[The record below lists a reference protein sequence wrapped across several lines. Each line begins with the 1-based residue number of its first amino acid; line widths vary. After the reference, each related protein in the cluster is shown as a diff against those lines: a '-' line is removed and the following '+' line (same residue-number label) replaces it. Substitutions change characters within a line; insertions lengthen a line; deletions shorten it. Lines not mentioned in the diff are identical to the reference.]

1 MIYRYLWF
9 NEPLSSKDAI
19 RVSILDLETQKHL
32 EKLGI
37 TFPLQEEKGSKT
49 ACSEHIVQ
57 DANQNKR
64 ENLSIPFKNWISPLC
79 LIILLLC
86 SIGLWLRAPVKM
98 RIGAVASRSIY
109 DPESAQ
115 GIPIS
120 KKEVIY
126 WNEMECSSFFF
137 AQPSR
142 FLELIQERSVQLEN
156 QFKRI
161 QDLFFHMKQKISLD
175 LLASL
180 ECEMKKIAEIDCK
193 HAKMLL
199 QVPFDPS
206 YLALDPS
213 IQTRLNEY
221 ENRIEAADQ
230 IEAQARSVADFFESG
245 SASLKA
251 IAESITAIFFL
262 LNRDGNQSLG
272 HVHVERLKKM
282 VCMAALVGIEDAI
295 DFNFCEKSWIE
306 SIDLQLL
313 QRLIEPLSEYKEHP
327 TLVALCRIQDSL
339 TANFLE
345 YAKKSPPSLSR
356 VDSINWLT
364 AEDGDYA
371 PSFLNESIIYPTEKC
386 I

>member
-1 MIYRYLWF
+1 M
-9 NEPLSSKDAI
+9 
-19 RVSILDLETQKHL
+19 SILDLETQQHL

-37 TFPLQEEKGSKT
+37 TFPLKEEKVGET
-49 ACSEHIVQ
+49 DCSEDIVQ
-57 DANQNKR
+57 GDRQSKR
-64 ENLSIPFKNWISPLC
+64 ENPSLPFKNWISPLC
-79 LIILLLC
+79 LMILLLC
-86 SIGLWLRAPVKM
+86 SIGAWLKVPAKM

-115 GIPIS
+115 GVPIS

-126 WNEMECSSFFF
+126 WNEMECSNFFF
-137 AQPSR
+137 EQSSL
-142 FLELIQERSVQLEN
+142 FLELIQERSIQLEH

-161 QDLFFHMKQKISLD
+161 QDLFFRLKQKISLD

-180 ECEMKKIAEIDCK
+180 EGEMKKIAEIDCK
-193 HAKMLL
+193 HAEMLL

-206 YLALDPS
+206 YLAVDTS
-213 IQTRLNEY
+213 IQMRLNEY
-221 ENRIEAADQ
+221 ENKIEAADQ

-251 IAESITAIFFL
+251 IAESITAVFFL

-295 DFNFCEKSWIE
+295 DFNFCEKPWIE

-313 QRLIEPLSEYKEHP
+313 QRLIEPLSKYKEHP
-327 TLVALCRIQDSL
+327 ALVALCRIQDSL

-345 YAKKSPPSLSR
+345 YSKKSTPSLSR